1 MSAQHTPGPW
11 AHKVVIG
18 GKTYKA
24 HLDGSGVV
32 TRISYVNSVRGEC
45 ALDMTGRI
53 ARSVLAVVA
62 EDRKLA
68 TGPNIRETMRKAVA
82 NRAAIAKAT
91 GGAA

>member
-1 MSAQHTPGPW
+1 MSAQHIPGPW

-32 TRISYVNSVRGEC
+32 TRISYVNAVRGEC
-45 ALDMTGRI
+45 PLDMTGHI
-53 ARSVLAVVA
+53 ARAVLAVVA

-68 TGPNIRETMRKAVA
+68 TGQNIRETIRKAVSC
-82 NRAAIAKAT
+82 RATIVKAT
-91 GGAA
+91 TP